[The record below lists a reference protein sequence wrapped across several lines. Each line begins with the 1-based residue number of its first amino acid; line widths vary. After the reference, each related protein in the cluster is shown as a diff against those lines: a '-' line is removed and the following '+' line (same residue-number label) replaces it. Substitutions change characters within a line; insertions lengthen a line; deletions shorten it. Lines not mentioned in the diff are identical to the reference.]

1 MKKSSVFAVL
11 AAMLLITACGS
22 KVMLQSGHV
31 TGMEAEDAG
40 KRMYYALPRT
50 VVAIDVEVTQTVK
63 KPGPYAAYAER
74 YLGLDDVIF
83 SPEISY
89 EVSKVSIN
97 GYAEPDPE
105 HVYYV
110 VFPEDEDEKES
121 FYMSLTEEGLIASV
135 NREFD
140 TEEFQFG
147 LSESTDYGYFGSDA
161 TFNYF
166 IDTNLKEQ
174 VDTVIEHVRM
184 DTITV
189 QRQTLRR
196 SWVEKG
202 EELRASE
209 VAEYI
214 LEIREKKFDLI
225 SGFQEINYS
234 KEALEYMYS
243 EMDQLE
249 SDYLDLFTGITASQT
264 INYRF
269 IHTPEKD
276 RTDIRH
282 TLFRFSRDEGV
293 LPAHDDAGGTPVT
306 IAYQRSHATDDLE
319 GQIRETRQE
328 RRRSA
333 TGFHYRIPEYA
344 NLLIHTGTEK
354 RAEARM
360 QVNQFGIVTSLPPG
374 QDTIEFYPNTGSLK
388 SVGRLKGNG
397 DDND

>member
-1 MKKSSVFAVL
+1 MKKISVFAVL

-22 KVMLQSGHV
+22 QVPLRSGHV
-31 TGMEAEDAG
+31 RTMEAGDTG
-40 KRMYYALPRT
+40 KGMYYALPRS
-50 VVAIDVEVTQTVK
+50 VVAIDVEITQTVS

-74 YLGLDDVIF
+74 YLGLDEVIF
-83 SPEISY
+83 FPNISY
-89 EVSKVSIN
+89 EISRVSIN

-105 HVYYV
+105 QIYFVEFPDEEEQNLYV
-110 VFPEDEDEKES
+110 
-121 FYMSLTEEGLIASV
+121 SLTEEGLIASV

-140 TEEFQFG
+140 NEDFQSS

-174 VDTVIEHVRM
+174 IDTVIEHVRM

-243 EMDQLE
+243 EMDKLE

-276 RTDIRH
+276 RTDTRH
-282 TLFRFSRDEGV
+282 TLFRFSQQEGV
-293 LPAHDDAGGTPVT
+293 LPAHEDDGGVPVT
-306 IAYQRSHATDDLE
+306 IAYQRSHATDELDRK
-319 GQIRETRQE
+319 IRETSQE
-328 RRRSA
+328 GRRSA
-333 TGFHYRIPEYA
+333 AGFHYRIPEYT
-344 NLLIHTGTEK
+344 NLLIHTGNEK
-354 RAEARM
+354 RAETRM
-360 QVNQFGIVTSLPPG
+360 QINQFGIVTSLPPG
-374 QDTIEFYPNTGSLK
+374 QSTIEFYPNTGSVK
-388 SVGRLKGNG
+388 SIGELDG
-397 DDND
+397 DKDDSN

>member
-1 MKKSSVFAVL
+1 MKKLSVFTAFV
-11 AAMLLITACGS
+11 AMLLITACGS
-22 KVMLQSGHV
+22 QVSLQSGHV
-31 TGMEAEDAG
+31 SDMDPDDTG
-40 KRMYYALPRT
+40 KRMYYSLPRT

-83 SPEISY
+83 APEINY

-110 VFPEDEDEKES
+110 VFPKDGDEKES
-121 FYMSLTEEGLIASV
+121 FYLSLTEEGLIASV

-243 EMDQLE
+243 EMDKLE

-264 INYRF
+264 INFRF

-276 RTDIRH
+276 QTDTRH
-282 TLFRFSRDEGV
+282 TLFRFSQDEGV
-293 LPAHDDAGGTPVT
+293 LPAHDDEGGVPVT
-306 IAYQRSHATDDLE
+306 IAYQRSHATDDLKNQT
-319 GQIRETRQE
+319 GETRQE

-333 TGFHYRIPEYA
+333 AGFHYRIPEYA
-344 NLLIHTGTEK
+344 NLLIYTGTEK

-360 QVNQFGIVTSLPPG
+360 QINQFGIVTNLPPG
-374 QDTIEFYPNTGSLK
+374 KSTIEFYPNTGSIK
-388 SVGRLKGNG
+388 SIGNLKGQE

>member
-1 MKKSSVFAVL
+1 MKKISVLALL

-22 KVMLQSGHV
+22 QVPLKSSHV
-31 TGMEAEDAG
+31 RTMKAGDAG
-40 KRMYYALPRT
+40 KGMYYALPRS
-50 VVAIDVEVTQTVK
+50 VVAIDVEVTQTVR

-74 YLGLDDVIF
+74 YLGLNEVIF
-83 SPEISY
+83 SPTVSYEIS
-89 EVSKVSIN
+89 SVSIN

-105 HVYYV
+105 QIYYIA
-110 VFPEDEDEKES
+110 FPDEEEQS
-121 FYMSLTEEGLIASV
+121 LFVSLTEEGLIASV

-140 TEEFQFG
+140 NEDFQSG
-147 LSESTDYGYFGSDA
+147 LNESTDYGYFGSDA

-184 DTITV
+184 DTVTV

-243 EMDQLE
+243 EMDKLE
-249 SDYLDLFTGITASQT
+249 SDYLDLFTGIKSSQT

-269 IHTPEKD
+269 IDTPEKD
-276 RTDIRH
+276 RADTRH
-282 TLFRFSRDEGV
+282 TLFRFSHEEGV
-293 LPAHDDAGGTPVT
+293 IPADEDAGGVPVT
-306 IAYQRSHATDDLE
+306 IAYQRSHATDDLD
-319 GQIRETRQE
+319 GQINGSPEE
-328 RRRSA
+328 GRRNIN
-333 TGFHYRIPEYA
+333 GFHYRIPEYT
-344 NLLIHTGTEK
+344 NLLIYTGNEK

-374 QDTIEFYPNTGSLK
+374 QSAIEFYPNTGSVR
-388 SVGRLKGNG
+388 STGEPGDND

>member
-1 MKKSSVFAVL
+1 MKKISVFAVL

-22 KVMLQSGHV
+22 QVPLRSGHV
-31 TGMEAEDAG
+31 RTMEAGDTG
-40 KRMYYALPRT
+40 KGMYYALPRS
-50 VVAIDVEVTQTVK
+50 VVAIDVEITQTVS

-74 YLGLDDVIF
+74 YLGLDEVIF
-83 SPEISY
+83 FPNISY
-89 EVSKVSIN
+89 EISRVSIN

-105 HVYYV
+105 QIYFVEFPDEEEQNLYV
-110 VFPEDEDEKES
+110 
-121 FYMSLTEEGLIASV
+121 SLTEEGLIASV

-140 TEEFQFG
+140 NEDFQSG

-174 VDTVIEHVRM
+174 IDTVIEHVRM

-243 EMDQLE
+243 EMDKLE

-276 RTDIRH
+276 RTDTRH
-282 TLFRFSRDEGV
+282 TLFRFSQQEGV
-293 LPAHDDAGGTPVT
+293 LPAHEDDGGVPVT
-306 IAYQRSHATDDLE
+306 IAYQRSHATDELDRK
-319 GQIRETRQE
+319 IRETSQE
-328 RRRSA
+328 GRRSA
-333 TGFHYRIPEYA
+333 AGFHYRIPEYT
-344 NLLIHTGTEK
+344 NLLIHTGNEK
-354 RAEARM
+354 RAETRM
-360 QVNQFGIVTSLPPG
+360 QINQFGIVTSLPPG
-374 QDTIEFYPNTGSLK
+374 QSTIEFYPNTGSVK
-388 SVGRLKGNG
+388 SIGELDG
-397 DDND
+397 DKDDSN

>member
-1 MKKSSVFAVL
+1 MKNISVFVL
-11 AAMLLITACGS
+11 LVTMVLITACGS
-22 KVMLQSGHV
+22 QVPLQRGHV
-31 TGMEAEDAG
+31 RTMKSGDTGKG
-40 KRMYYALPRT
+40 MYYALPRS

-74 YLGLDDVIF
+74 YLGLNEVIF
-83 SPEISY
+83 SPTVSYEIS
-89 EVSKVSIN
+89 SVSIN
-97 GYAEPDPE
+97 GYSEPDPE
-105 HVYYV
+105 QIYYMA
-110 VFPEDEDEKES
+110 FPEEEEQS
-121 FYMSLTEEGLIASV
+121 LYVSLTEEGLIAGV

-140 TEEFQFG
+140 NMDFQ
-147 LSESTDYGYFGSDA
+147 SDVNESTDYGYFGSDA

-243 EMDQLE
+243 EMDKLE

-276 RTDIRH
+276 QADTRH
-282 TLFRFSRDEGV
+282 TLFRFSHEEGV
-293 LPAHDDAGGTPVT
+293 IPANEDTGGVPVT
-306 IAYQRSHATDDLE
+306 IVYQRSNATNELD
-319 GQIRETRQE
+319 GQIRGTSEE
-328 RRRSA
+328 
-333 TGFHYRIPEYA
+333 GKEDVDGLHYRIPEYTT
-344 NLLIHTGTEK
+344 LLIYTGNEK

-374 QDTIEFYPNTGSLK
+374 QSTIEFYPNTGSVK
-388 SVGRLKGNG
+388 SAGELHDNE
-397 DDND
+397 DDNE

>member
-1 MKKSSVFAVL
+1 ML

-22 KVMLQSGHV
+22 QVMMRSGHV
-31 TGMEAEDAG
+31 ANMGAGDTGNH
-40 KRMYYALPRT
+40 MYYSLPRS
-50 VVAIDVEVTQTVK
+50 VVAIDVEVTQTVR

-74 YLGLDDVIF
+74 YLGLNDVIY
-83 SPEISY
+83 SPDISY
-89 EVSKVSIN
+89 EISRVFIN

-110 VFPEDEDEKES
+110 VFPENEEDQES
-121 FYMSLTEEGLIASV
+121 FFVSLTEEGLIASV

-140 TEEFQFG
+140 NEEFKFG

-243 EMDQLE
+243 EMDKLE

-276 RTDIRH
+276 RTDTRH
-282 TLFRFSRDEGV
+282 TLFRFSQDEGV
-293 LPAHDDAGGTPVT
+293 LPAHDDAGGVPVT
-306 IAYQRSHATDDLE
+306 IAYQRSHATDQLKS
-319 GQIRETRQE
+319 QIREALQDGK
-328 RRRSA
+328 RRSTA
-333 TGFHYRIPEYA
+333 GFHYRIPEYA
-344 NLLIHTGTEK
+344 DLLIYTGTEK

-360 QVNQFGIVTSLPPG
+360 QVNQFGIVTNLPSG
-374 QDTIEFYPNTGSLK
+374 QSTIEFYPNTGSIR
-388 SVGRLKGNG
+388 SIGDLKGNE
-397 DDND
+397 DDNN

>member
-1 MKKSSVFAVL
+1 MKKISVFAVL

-22 KVMLQSGHV
+22 QVSLRTGHV
-31 TGMEAEDAG
+31 RTMEAGDPG
-40 KRMYYALPRT
+40 KGIYYALPRS

-74 YLGLDDVIF
+74 YLGLNEVIF
-83 SPEISY
+83 SPATSYEISR
-89 EVSKVSIN
+89 VSIN
-97 GYAEPDPE
+97 GYAEPDPNQI
-105 HVYYV
+105 YYV
-110 VFPEDEDEKES
+110 ALQDEEEQIL
-121 FYMSLTEEGLIASV
+121 YMSLTEEGLIASV
-135 NREFD
+135 NRKFD
-140 TEEFQFG
+140 NEDFQSG

-174 VDTVIEHVRM
+174 IDTVIEHVRM

-209 VAEYI
+209 VADYI

-234 KEALEYMYS
+234 KEALAYMYS
-243 EMDQLE
+243 EMDKLE

-282 TLFRFSRDEGV
+282 TLFRFSQNEGV
-293 LPAHDDAGGTPVT
+293 LPANENAGGVPVT
-306 IAYQRSHATDDLE
+306 IAYQRSHTTDELNR
-319 GQIRETRQE
+319 QIRESSE
-328 RRRSA
+328 GSRRTVA
-333 TGFHYRIPEYA
+333 GFHYRVPEYA
-344 NLLIHTGTEK
+344 NLLIYTGNEK
-354 RAEARM
+354 RAETRM
-360 QVNQFGIVTSLPPG
+360 QINQFGIVTSLPPG
-374 QDTIEFYPNTGSLK
+374 KSTIEFYPNTGSVK
-388 SVGRLKGNG
+388 SIGEPDGNE
-397 DDND
+397 DDSN